1 MVGEEGRVV
10 DFDHARRDD
19 VSRRTSETLA
29 VERAPGESRCV
40 PSRRSR
46 RQATRTVS
54 KRSSTHLTEA
64 ELEDEMRDMA
74 DLGLRE
80 EAAETVDEE
89 QVRLSDGGSPVVLQE
104 IRSEDPADEVRTVPK
119 RNPEGKPSPRTPD
132 FFIIG
137 G

>member
-1 MVGEEGRVV
+1 
-10 DFDHARRDD
+10 
-19 VSRRTSETLA
+19 
-29 VERAPGESRCV
+29 
-40 PSRRSR
+40 
-46 RQATRTVS
+46 
-54 KRSSTHLTEA
+54 LTEA